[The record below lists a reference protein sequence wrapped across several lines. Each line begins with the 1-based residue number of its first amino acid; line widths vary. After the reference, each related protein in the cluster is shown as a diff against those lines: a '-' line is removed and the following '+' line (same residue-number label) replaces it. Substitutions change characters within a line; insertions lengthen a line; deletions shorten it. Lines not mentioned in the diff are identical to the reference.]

1 MIVDI
6 GLALTFLSFAFGLWA
21 FVLQWGVRVIRK
33 EMSETRDATVKTGIA
48 LEAHI
53 LATERRLTML
63 ETEFGFVRRYLTR
76 DDENKYD
83 TR

>member
-6 GLALTFLSFAFGLWA
+6 GLALTFLSFAFGIWA
-21 FVLQWGVRVIRK
+21 WVVGWGVKVIRR
-33 EMSETRDATVKTGIA
+33 EMMETRQATVKTGHA

-63 ETEFGFVRRYLTR
+63 ETEFGYVRRYLTKVFPH
-76 DDENKYD
+76 DHPE
-83 TR
+83 